1 MKATEQQIEMMRRY
15 GNDTIVQCPKCKRT
29 QYLQF
34 KNGLKNGW
42 SKCCNGLTMPIIY
55 QEANIDKTIKQIVSE
70 TFNEHKEKPFYE
82 LKKEK
87 EAKT

>member
-1 MKATEQQIEMMRRY
+1 MKATKQQIEMMRRY

-42 SKCCNGLTMPIIY
+42 NKCCNGLTMPIIY
-55 QEANIDKTIKQIVSE
+55 QEANIDKAIKQIVSE
-70 TFNEHKEKPFYE
+70 AFNEHKA
-82 LKKEK
+82 K
-87 EAKT
+87 EAQP